1 MAVSGRFFRTGL
13 IVDQAFFARRVPAF
27 LAAFLAVFFFD
38 DFFAAF
44 LAAFFFAAMVGSL
57 LVTLRMSESSQA
69 PA

>member
-1 MAVSGRFFRTGL
+1 M
-13 IVDQAFFARRVPAF
+13 
-27 LAAFLAVFFFD
+27 AAFLAVFFFD